1 MEPMSPFEYLA
12 VLVSLILGLGIT
24 HILTGVGRAIH
35 RRGEIRTDLT
45 HNLWTIA
52 TFLILV
58 LNWWVFFQ
66 SRSVSDWTF
75 DQFLLV
81 IGWAVAFY
89 LMAVVLYP
97 PGMKPGED
105 YGRVFQV
112 NRPWFLG
119 LFIASSAIDILQ
131 TASRGDLFHPPL
143 YLPFVLH
150 LIALAGIGMVVRR
163 RGYHLFLAGY
173 VLSIGLIWAIGARGA
188 LGE

>member
-1 MEPMSPFEYLA
+1 MSPFEYLA

-35 RRGEIRTDLT
+35 RRREIKTDPI
-45 HNLWTIA
+45 HNLWTVA

-66 SRSVSDWTF
+66 SRAISNWSF
-75 DQFLLV
+75 GQFLLV

-97 PGMKPGED
+97 PGMKTGED
-105 YGRVFQV
+105 YGQVFEV
-112 NRPWFLG
+112 NRPWFLA
-119 LFIASSAIDILQ
+119 LFIASSVIDVLQ
-131 TASRGDLFHPPL
+131 TGSRGDLFDPPF

-150 LIALAGIGMVVRR
+150 LIALAAVGMVVRR
-163 RGYHLFLAGY
+163 RGYHLFLSGY
-173 VLSIGLIWAIGARGA
+173 VLCIGLIWAIGARGA
-188 LGE
+188 LEG

>member
-1 MEPMSPFEYLA
+1 MSPFEYLA

-24 HILTGVGRAIH
+24 HILTGVGITIH
-35 RRGEIRTDLT
+35 RRGEVRTDLV
-45 HNLWTIA
+45 HNLWTVS

-66 SRSVSDWTF
+66 SRTITGWSF

-97 PGMKPGED
+97 PVMGEGED
-105 YGRVFQV
+105 YGQVFEV

-119 LFIASSAIDILQ
+119 LFILSSVIDVAQ
-131 TASRGDLFHPPL
+131 TALRGGLFDPPF

-150 LIALAGIGMVVRR
+150 LMILAGIGMVVRR
-163 RGYHLFLAGY
+163 RRYHVFLAVY
-173 VLSIGLIWAIGARGA
+173 VLCIGVFWALSARTLLEG
-188 LGE
+188 